1 LRVAAARDVGLAVRA
16 GSPARREATKV
27 PRAERASATTLRLG
41 ALYQELAP
49 RLVRVAQRLTRDAL
63 AAENVVQTAF
73 EKALRHV
80 ADFRGDARLSTW
92 LHRIVT
98 NEALV
103 WLRSERRRARHLKH
117 DAEGMQLEAHD
128 PAPQAPDILQ
138 LREQAARVR
147 EGLGRLGI
155 AEREVLLRVFMEDQ
169 DYGTIATETAA
180 HRGAIKTRA
189 FRARR
194 HLRMLLAR
202 S

>member
-1 LRVAAARDVGLAVRA
+1 MRVAAARDVGLAVRA

-103 WLRSERRRARHLKH
+103 WGCAANAGARAISSTMRRACSLKRTIRHRRRRISCSSESRQRVYVRDWGVSGSPSARSCC
-117 DAEGMQLEAHD
+117 GSSW
-128 PAPQAPDILQ
+128 
-138 LREQAARVR
+138 
-147 EGLGRLGI
+147 
-155 AEREVLLRVFMEDQ
+155 
-169 DYGTIATETAA
+169 
-180 HRGAIKTRA
+180 KTRTTE
-189 FRARR
+189 RLRPRPRR
-194 HLRMLLAR
+194 IAGR
-202 S
+202 